1 MSEEESSLP
10 NVKKSKSFNKLKK
23 DLDTQIR
30 QNQMFNK
37 LRDEK
42 TLKSEI
48 EMVKNDTLMAMRI
61 DAAKRVKLKTLIFNR
76 ITRNVCNRWLETT

>member
-76 ITRNVCNRWLETT
+76 ITRNVCNR

>member
-76 ITRNVCNRWLETT
+76 IIRNACNR

>member
-61 DAAKRVKLKTLIFNR
+61 DAAKRVKLKTHNF
-76 ITRNVCNRWLETT
+76 